1 MRSSVQGPPGAP
13 GLRGDRGDKGPQGA
27 QGIPGVTGLIGPTGA
42 SGQTIC
48 HYLFPIT
55 SATTRSELPAPSVGT
70 VSTGWNTYRNVAA
83 NPSYISWNN
92 TNQLASTKL
101 HVSWVDH
108 SGINIRTFLS
118 MLKRNDTITVQSK
131 TNHATTQEWT
141 LNADPVAHDNCMEFS
156 VTLTNQAS
164 AQPIEHT
171 HALLIFVYSGNAL
184 HKANATESRLAALEQ
199 RVAAL
204 MASAG
209 TS

>member
-13 GLRGDRGDKGPQGA
+13 GLKGDRGDKGPQGA

-55 SATTRSELPAPSVGT
+55 SATTRSELPVPSVGT
-70 VSTGWNTYRNVAA
+70 VSSGWNTYRNVAA

-101 HVSWVDH
+101 HVSWFDQF
-108 SGINIRTFLS
+108 GINIRTFLS

-131 TNHATTQEWT
+131 TNHANAQEWT
-141 LNADPVAHDNCMEFS
+141 LNAAPVAHDNCMEFS

-184 HKANATESRLAALEQ
+184 QNANATESRLAALEQ